1 MANKESGRFCSPGW
15 LMPELP
21 DRLGRAEVHQE
32 QEPLVSV
39 VIPVYNGERYL
50 GEAIDSVLRQS
61 FAGSEIIVVDDGS
74 TDRTADVA
82 TAYGSAVRYFRQ
94 HQSGSGAARNRGIE
108 VARGSL
114 FAFLDADDVWT
125 PNKLAIQKS
134 AFDADPELELV
145 YSHVKQFCSPELSEV
160 ARQKI
165 RCPDDVVPGRLPG
178 TMLVK
183 RDSFLRVGPFGVSW
197 GVGEGVDWHL
207 RATELGLKMVLLP
220 DVLLW
225 RRLHENNLGRR
236 QRDARIDYVRVFRAA
251 LDRRRD
257 AQETSVETRTPHAP
271 GED

>member
-1 MANKESGRFCSPGW
+1 
-15 LMPELP
+15 MPELP

-32 QEPLVSV
+32 QGPLVSV

-50 GEAIDSVLRQS
+50 GEAIDSVLRHS

-145 YSHVKQFCSPELSEV
+145 
-160 ARQKI
+160 
-165 RCPDDVVPGRLPG
+165 
-178 TMLVK
+178 
-183 RDSFLRVGPFGVSW
+183 
-197 GVGEGVDWHL
+197 
-207 RATELGLKMVLLP
+207 
-220 DVLLW
+220 
-225 RRLHENNLGRR
+225 
-236 QRDARIDYVRVFRAA
+236 
-251 LDRRRD
+251 
-257 AQETSVETRTPHAP
+257 
-271 GED
+271 